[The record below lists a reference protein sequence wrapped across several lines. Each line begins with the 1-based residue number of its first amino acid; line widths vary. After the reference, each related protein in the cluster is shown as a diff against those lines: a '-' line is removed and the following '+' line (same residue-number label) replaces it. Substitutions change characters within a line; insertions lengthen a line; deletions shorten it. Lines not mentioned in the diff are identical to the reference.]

1 MDKNKLL
8 GSRYLC
14 IRGSNVLIQLCA
26 RRLSSSGHPHVVFFL
41 LITSWRGFTVTLT
54 LQPQASHILKTRSA
68 LVYSYTRHL
77 LPIHKHAVLCD
88 AGDHSVTT
96 QNHPR
101 EHRTNFHDEKTF
113 RAAKCTGKV
122 SQGNAERP
130 RSPRATY
137 SDRAFDRDVTG
148 RRQSPPTPYTAP
160 DWRRLQKQET
170 GPTSRGRTGGVANF
184 PLG

>member
-1 MDKNKLL
+1 M
-8 GSRYLC
+8 
-14 IRGSNVLIQLCA
+14 
-26 RRLSSSGHPHVVFFL
+26 
-41 LITSWRGFTVTLT
+41 
-54 LQPQASHILKTRSA
+54 
-68 LVYSYTRHL
+68 
-77 LPIHKHAVLCD
+77 HKHAVLCD
-88 AGDHSVTT
+88 AGDHSVTA

-160 DWRRLQKQET
+160 DWRRLQKQEAAL
-170 GPTSRGRTGGVANF
+170 RGRTGGVANF
-184 PLG
+184 PLGWPTVSVWLWSWLVKRLETGNREAELHRTATHVSVKSKLDSTSSLTLAWHL

>member
-1 MDKNKLL
+1 M
-8 GSRYLC
+8 
-14 IRGSNVLIQLCA
+14 LIQLCA

-68 LVYSYTRHL
+68 LVYSYTHHL
-77 LPIHKHAVLCD
+77 LPMYKHAVLCD
-88 AGDHSVTT
+88 AGDHFVTA